1 MPLTIA
7 LVHFI
12 TEHRKPKISHF
23 SDSLSCPANL
33 KDLIRH
39 YKLICGRV
47 LKSLVLVLIVM
58 HRSLSIHRLISI
70 IAISGL
76 LASCSDPNDV
86 VSICENNSA
95 ICQDLNSDKWCQSER
110 DNLIISRFNLQQNTS
125 EQNQYSLLTSL
136 NDYQECIKI
145 AALIEPRQHPEL
157 KTQRVAA
164 MLSTYDELLAVEKDT
179 LSSNNPYILNYHWQ
193 SHNNKNARQRFIT
206 LSKQQTFTD
215 PLLYL
220 ALANIED
227 YNVDKSISHLLQGI
241 SLLDDDDDYNDNNKM
256 TAKLLYGLITAYMQ
270 KRSYQRAY
278 MWSHTAIMLDVE
290 NINLTLFNQHKIAQT
305 EKARLEKL
313 AQKLGKQIETQ
324 QFTAESYQQT
334 LSTAGF

>member
-1 MPLTIA
+1 
-7 LVHFI
+7 
-12 TEHRKPKISHF
+12 
-23 SDSLSCPANL
+23 
-33 KDLIRH
+33 
-39 YKLICGRV
+39 
-47 LKSLVLVLIVM
+47 M
-58 HRSLSIHRLISI
+58 HRFLSIHRLISI

-76 LASCSDPNDV
+76 LVSCSELNDV
-86 VSICENNSA
+86 VSICENDST
-95 ICQDLNSDKWCQSER
+95 ICQDLNTDKWCQSER
-110 DNLIISRFNLQQNTS
+110 DNLIVSRFNLKQNTS
-125 EQNQYSLLTSL
+125 EQGQYSLLTSL

-227 YNVDKSISHLLQGI
+227 HNVNKTIRHLLQGI
-241 SLLDDDDDYNDNNKM
+241 SLLDGNGNNKM
-256 TAKLLYGLITAYMQ
+256 TTKLLYGLITAYMQ
-270 KRSYQRAY
+270 KRSYERAY
-278 MWSHTAIMLDVE
+278 MWSHTAIILDLE

-305 EKARLEKL
+305 EKGRLEKL
-313 AQKLGKQIETQ
+313 AQKMGKQIETQ

-334 LSTAGF
+334 LSTAGIDTNHDK